1 MENNQGKRGYQGDQ
15 TNMNLQLANF
25 QIPQSYETK
34 WQKKGKTK
42 LYSSFEDQNVKKR
55 ETQEI
60 TSNKFP
66 QRLQ

>member
-1 MENNQGKRGYQGDQ
+1 
-15 TNMNLQLANF
+15 MNLQLANF